1 MSISHNN
8 IFWYA
13 NGNTGPLKT
22 SPECPNCWHIS
33 SKVGLGNGWRHVAGT
48 WKRNGG
54 KIFVTLFIN
63 GEAIQPAMSGL
74 LKNPNDSHIIL
85 GSTSVDNTYCRGIL
99 DSLRIY
105 NRTLTETE
113 VAALYEFERVK
124 P

>member
-1 MSISHNN
+1 
-8 IFWYA
+8 
-13 NGNTGPLKT
+13 
-22 SPECPNCWHIS
+22 
-33 SKVGLGNGWRHVAGT
+33 
-48 WKRNGG
+48 
-54 KIFVTLFIN
+54 
-63 GEAIQPAMSGL
+63 MSGL